1 MPQRRVYPRMS
12 AHRLFVGALC
22 LSLYSAAAFSQTD
35 DESAARLAERFSL
48 RVTPEITAKSE
59 KLLEDWKA
67 RFDEEKFNYL
77 VAAPFVIAGN
87 GRPDN
92 IRRYRDGT
100 IIAAARSL
108 QKQFF
113 KKQPN
118 EPVLILLIESE
129 GPYKRL
135 AKKWFGDND
144 VPYYGYFRHDNVM
157 VMNVGTGTG
166 TLVHELTHALI
177 KPDFPSV
184 PGWFNEGLASLYEQC
199 SLGFDD
205 SIKGH
210 ENWRLPGLQKAINA
224 EKLRPLG
231 ELIAERNF
239 YRSDL
244 VGVNYAQ
251 ARYLMFYLQEKK
263 LLQKYYQQFRDSAK
277 DDPTGLESLKNVI
290 APQSLEEFEKQW
302 RKWVMGLEFRSG
314 R

>member
-1 MPQRRVYPRMS
+1 MS
-12 AHRLFVGALC
+12 AHRLLLCALC
-22 LSLYSAAAFSQTD
+22 VSLSPVAARSQTD
-35 DESAARLAERFSL
+35 ADNAARLAERLALNVSA
-48 RVTPEITAKSE
+48 EIRAKCE
-59 KLLEDWKA
+59 KLLEDWKD

-77 VAAPFVIAGN
+77 VAPPFVIAGN
-87 GRPDN
+87 GRPESLK
-92 IRRYRDGT
+92 RYRDGT
-100 IIAAARSL
+100 ILAATRCL

-113 KKQPN
+113 KKQPS
-118 EPVLILLIESE
+118 EPVMILLFESA

-135 AKKWFGDND
+135 AKKWFNDND

-210 ENWRLPGLQKAINA
+210 ENWRLPGLQKAIDA
-224 EKLRPLG
+224 GKLRPLA
-231 ELIAERNF
+231 ELIGDRNF

-251 ARYLMFYLQEKK
+251 ARYLMFYLQEKS
-263 LLQKYYQQFRDSAK
+263 LLQRYYQRFRDHAK
-277 DDPTGLESLKNVI
+277 DDPTGLESLKEVI
-290 APQSLEEFEKQW
+290 APQSLEDFEQQW

>member
-1 MPQRRVYPRMS
+1 MRKRCVYPRMS
-12 AHRLFVGALC
+12 AHRLLICALC
-22 LSLYSAAAFSQTD
+22 LSVCPTPAFSQSD
-35 DESAARLAERFSL
+35 DENAARLAERFSL
-48 RVTPEITAKSE
+48 KITPEITAKSD
-59 KLLEDWKA
+59 KLLDDWKT
-67 RFDEEKFNYL
+67 RFDEEKFNYV
-77 VAAPFVIAGN
+77 VAPPFVIAGN
-87 GRPDN
+87 GRPES
-92 IRRYRDGT
+92 IRRYRDGSIT
-100 IIAAARSL
+100 AATRCL

-113 KKQPN
+113 KKQPA
-118 EPVLILLIESE
+118 EPVLILLFESE

-135 AKKWFGDND
+135 AKKWFGDKD

-177 KPDFPSV
+177 KPDFPAV

-224 EKLRPLG
+224 GKLRPLG
-231 ELIAERNF
+231 ELIGDRNF

-263 LLQKYYQQFRDSAK
+263 LLQKYYQQFRDNAK
-277 DDPTGLESLKNVI
+277 VDPTGVESLKDVI

-302 RKWVMGLEFRSG
+302 RQWVMGLEFRSG

>member
-1 MPQRRVYPRMS
+1 MRQRRVYHPMS
-12 AHRLFVGALC
+12 AHRLLLCALC
-22 LSLYSAAAFSQTD
+22 VSLSPVAAFAQTD
-35 DESAARLAERFSL
+35 ADNAARLAERLALNVSA
-48 RVTPEITAKSE
+48 EIRAKCE
-59 KLLEDWKA
+59 KLLGEWKD

-77 VAAPFVIAGN
+77 VAPPFVIAGN
-87 GRPDN
+87 GRAETLK
-92 IRRYRDGT
+92 RYRDGT
-100 IIAAARSL
+100 ILAATRCL

-113 KKQPN
+113 KKQPA
-118 EPVLILLIESE
+118 EPVLILLFESE

-135 AKKWFGDND
+135 AKKWFDDND

-177 KPDFPSV
+177 KPDFPGV

-210 ENWRLPGLQKAINA
+210 ENWRLPGLQKAIDA
-224 EKLRPLG
+224 GKLRPLA
-231 ELIAERNF
+231 ELIGDRNF

-251 ARYLMFYLQEKK
+251 ARYLMFYLQEKR
-263 LLQKYYQQFRDSAK
+263 LLQRYYQRFRDNAK
-277 DDPTGLESLKNVI
+277 DDPTGLESLKEV
-290 APQSLEEFEKQW
+290 
-302 RKWVMGLEFRSG
+302 
-314 R
+314 

>member
-1 MPQRRVYPRMS
+1 
-12 AHRLFVGALC
+12 
-22 LSLYSAAAFSQTD
+22 
-35 DESAARLAERFSL
+35 LAERRAVKVSTEL
-48 RVTPEITAKSE
+48 AARCD
-59 KLLEDWKA
+59 KLLDDWKA
-67 RFDEEKFNYL
+67 RLDEEQFNYL
-77 VAAPFVIAGN
+77 VAPPFVIAGN
-87 GRPDN
+87 GRPEV

-100 IIAAARSL
+100 IMAATRCL

-113 KKQPN
+113 KTQPA
-118 EPVLILLIESE
+118 EPVLILLFESE

-135 AKKWFGDND
+135 AKNWFGDND

-177 KPDFPSV
+177 KPDFPKV
-184 PGWFNEGLASLYEQC
+184 PSWFNEGLASLYEQC

-210 ENWRLPGLQKAINA
+210 ENWRLPGLQKALRA
-224 EKLRPLG
+224 DKLRPLA
-231 ELIAERNF
+231 ELIQDRNF

-251 ARYLMFYLQEKK
+251 ARYLMFYLQEQK
-263 LLQKYYQQFRDSAK
+263 LLQKYYEQFRDHVK
-277 DDPTGLESLKNVI
+277 EDPTGLESLKKTI
-290 APQSLEEFEKQW
+290 EPQSLDEFEKQW
-302 RKWVMGLEFRSG
+302 RAWVMTLEFRSG